1 MANPLRLVI
10 VIGHMAGGSMT
21 KKTFKFTKQ
30 LLIVLSVAL
39 SLVLILFLE
48 LRLNEVTHV

>member
-21 KKTFKFTKQ
+21 KKTFKFTKR
-30 LLIVLSVAL
+30 LLMVLSAAL
-39 SLVLILFLE
+39 SFVLVFFLE
-48 LRLNEVTHV
+48 VSLKGTTHV